1 MNANDEI
8 MARYEKNR
16 EAFRL
21 KEQAFLLSMEQRLKK
36 SVEWQIAGIIKPYN
50 AKGWR
55 CTNCPE
61 KQLKHAKDVETHLT
75 SKAHAET
82 VMLNRLAK

>member
-16 EAFRL
+16 EDMRQRQRAWQADLEERL
-21 KEQAFLLSMEQRLKK
+21 RK
-36 SVEWQIAGIIKPYN
+36 SIEWQKHGIIKPYN